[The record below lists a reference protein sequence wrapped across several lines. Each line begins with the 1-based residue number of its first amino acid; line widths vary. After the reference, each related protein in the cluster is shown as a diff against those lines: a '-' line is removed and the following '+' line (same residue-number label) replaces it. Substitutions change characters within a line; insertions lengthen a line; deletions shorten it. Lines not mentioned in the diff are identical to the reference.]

1 MSHEASSPE
10 EINIDT
16 DSNADCAVLDTP
28 KQPAELQQVET
39 IEEPEVYDGPTC
51 SQCEAPMAPEQM
63 VCRRCGFYPSMGITV
78 ELDDEW
84 EAAMDGEASIE
95 EPRTAMEEFFEAV
108 PDWTWPLVGTNV
120 GILAMCIAGKLLL
133 PAEATLHEFW
143 GVWQLVGG
151 LAMVAILHVICF
163 VRTASSD
170 TSIGLFDLVVSPL
183 KAWLK
188 TIARL
193 PERLWLV
200 IGATNGIM
208 LSLCAVVIV
217 GGIHWER
224 LWDWGIEAPTNTSLV
239 EAIASAA
246 GNGPV
251 EGTLEES
258 IEDFAGAAPE
268 RGEEAEAKKSNKPK
282 EPLPRVKGDCLIIG
296 FELNDT
302 GQLAK
307 LHLASEVTGRLLYAG
322 HVEPD
327 FEAEEAQEL
336 KRKLMRVRTG
346 TPLVKTGKVATW
358 VHPRFPC
365 RVSYTVQARNGRM
378 REMQLEEMLPEL
390 KLPW

>member
-1 MSHEASSPE
+1 MSLETTPDEPTHFEPA
-10 EINIDT
+10 DAT
-16 DSNADCAVLDTP
+16 DCALLDTP
-28 KQPAELQQVET
+28 QPVEAS
-39 IEEPEVYDGPTC
+39 PESQVYDGPTC

-78 ELDDEW
+78 DIDDQW
-84 EAAMDGEASIE
+84 EAAMDADAPAK
-95 EPRTAMEEFFEAV
+95 EPRTATEEFFEAV
-108 PDWTWPLVGTNV
+108 PDWTWPLIGTNI

-133 PAEATLHEFW
+133 PAEATLHQFW

-151 LAMVAILHVICF
+151 LALVGVLHVVCF
-163 VRTASSD
+163 VQTASSD
-170 TSIGLFDLVVSPL
+170 TSIGLFDIVVSPL
-183 KAWLK
+183 KAWMK
-188 TIARL
+188 TLAGL

-200 IGATNGIM
+200 IGATNGVM
-208 LSLCAVVIV
+208 LSLCAVIVV

-258 IEDFAGAAPE
+258 IEDFAGSAAE
-268 RGEEAEAKKSNKPK
+268 RAAEEEEKKKAKTK

-296 FELNDT
+296 FELNDN
-302 GQLAK
+302 GQLDK

-327 FEAEEAQEL
+327 FDAEQEREL
-336 KRKLMRVRTG
+336 RLKLMRVRTG

-358 VHPRFPC
+358 VQPRFPC

-378 REMQLEEMLPEL
+378 REMELEEMLPEL